1 MSPYLNALLLKFD
14 GDENGDN
21 APTKGQV
28 ATTWA
33 AAASLLFLIM
43 K

>member
-1 MSPYLNALLLKFD
+1 MNPYLNALLLKFD
-14 GDENGDN
+14 GDSDGKD

-28 ATTWA
+28 AATWA

-43 K
+43 R